1 MVDDVLRHTERNRIA
16 WDAVA
21 ERRRANC
28 PPPAFFAAGGSTL
41 GPEETA
47 AFGDVSGLRVL
58 NLQCSSGNDALSL
71 AAMGAE
77 VVGVDIS
84 TGAIRIARE
93 QAAAAGL
100 TADFLAHDVYQLPDR
115 LQDSSFDVVY
125 STAGIIC
132 WLPDLDRWARIV
144 AAALRP
150 GGRLLLDE
158 HHPVWETATVRPEGG
173 VDLTQDYFSRHR
185 PVAASTGD
193 PGKAAH
199 AGGEPLVMDTVTFLW
214 PLGDVVTALAGAG
227 LRLVSLQERPV
238 PQMYLAELDAP
249 TDGQRRSAGLLP
261 AAYLLVMTKG

>member
-1 MVDDVLRHTERNRIA
+1 M
-16 WDAVA
+16 
-21 ERRRANC
+21 
-28 PPPAFFAAGGSTL
+28 
-41 GPEETA
+41 
-47 AFGDVSGLRVL
+47 L

-71 AAMGAE
+71 ATMGAE

-115 LQDSSFDVVY
+115 LQDSSFDLVY

-158 HHPVWETATVRPEGG
+158 HHPVWETATVRPDGG
-173 VDLTQDYFSRHR
+173 VDLH
-185 PVAASTGD
+185 
-193 PGKAAH
+193 PG
-199 AGGEPLVMDTVTFLW
+199 L
-214 PLGDVVTALAGAG
+214 
-227 LRLVSLQERPV
+227 
-238 PQMYLAELDAP
+238 
-249 TDGQRRSAGLLP
+249 LLP
-261 AAYLLVMTKG
+261 APSGRRVDRRSGQGRACRRRTAGDGHGDLPLAAGRCRDRAGRRRVAAGQPAGAPRAGRCISPSSTHRPTGSAGPPRCCPRRTCW